1 MTKMS
6 LQTESNSIHEDHAA
20 LLLSNQTCCEDAI
33 FSASLHIL
41 CQVCVVVFKS
51 EMVYQF
57 PANKMPLVL
66 ASESQERTRSNFVLV
81 LLQMDKNIVSAIK
94 VNADYSRSSK

>member
-51 EMVYQF
+51 ELVYQF
-57 PANKMPLVL
+57 PANMMPLGL
-66 ASESQERTRSNFVLV
+66 EKGQDPILFLYCYKWT
-81 LLQMDKNIVSAIK
+81 KICVSH
-94 VNADYSRSSK
+94 